1 MNIGITG
8 IGHAA
13 PNKILS
19 NADLEKIVETSDE
32 WIVSRTGIRERR
44 IAETGEV
51 TSDWAYAAA
60 TRAMEQAGISAED
73 LDLIIVG
80 TTTPDMPLPS
90 CACIVQEK
98 LGAINAAC
106 FDVSAACSGFIY
118 ALTTAHKFLLSKSH
132 KTALVI
138 GVDQIS
144 SFIDWTDRTTCIL
157 FGDAG
162 GACVLQEAEGRGIMQ
177 TVIGSD
183 GRYKDLITI
192 PAGGTKTRASQT
204 SLDSGG
210 HYLKMN
216 GKEVFKHAVRGM
228 VHSITELLEKSG
240 VTAKDIKCLV
250 PHQANLRIVDAVSSR
265 LDMDKDKIYLNLDR
279 YGNTS
284 AASVIVALSEAHQK
298 EMFKKG
304 DLILLSTFGAGLVWG
319 SALLEWSY

>member
-13 PNKILS
+13 PNKTLT
-19 NADLEKIVETSDE
+19 NADLEKVVETSDE
-32 WIVSRTGIRERR
+32 WIVSRTGIHERR
-44 IAETGEV
+44 IAEPGQV

-60 TRAMEQAGISAED
+60 KQAIAQAGIKAED
-73 LDLIIVG
+73 IDLIVIG

-98 LGAINAAC
+98 LGATNAAA
-106 FDVSAACSGFIY
+106 FDVAAACSGFVY

-144 SFIDWTDRTTCIL
+144 SFIDWSDRATCIL

-162 GACVLQEAEGRGIMQ
+162 GACILQEVDGRGIMQ
-177 TVIGSD
+177 TAIGSD

-192 PAGGTKTRASQT
+192 PAGGTKASASQAT
-204 SLDSGG
+204 VDSGG

-228 VHSITELLEKSG
+228 VHSITELLEQSNL
-240 VTAKDIKCLV
+240 TAKDIKCLV
-250 PHQANLRIVDAVSSR
+250 PHQANLRIIDAVSSR
-265 LDMDKDKIYLNLDR
+265 LDMEKEKIYLNLDR

-298 EMFKKG
+298 QMFKKG